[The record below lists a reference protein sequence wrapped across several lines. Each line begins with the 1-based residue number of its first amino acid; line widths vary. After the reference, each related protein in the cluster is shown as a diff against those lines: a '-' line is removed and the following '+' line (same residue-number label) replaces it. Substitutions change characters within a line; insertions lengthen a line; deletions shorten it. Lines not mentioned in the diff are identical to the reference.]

1 MARTKPLASQLSFD
15 TSEISSSY
23 LSFIGNA
30 SSYGGLMG
38 GAVLVGASPG
48 YRGLKFGR
56 SPLSQEASDGEYNIS
71 IGDYALSSL
80 DSGDYNVTL
89 GHFALE
95 NSNGEDSDN
104 NIAIG
109 LEALRNSTTG
119 YDNIGIGSM
128 AGQDIT
134 TGVRNTIIGKEAML
148 ESRTGMNNVVVGCKA
163 GVAMGFP
170 QGSAPYDNASAES
183 EGNTIVGA
191 FASRFAH
198 SISKSTLIGNNA
210 GYYMG
215 MSNTNSTYNVGVG
228 YAALTGKYF
237 WNGSGDYPTGTY
249 NVGVGALTLSR
260 LTSGGYNTAVGTEAA
275 ENISTGSYNVAIGR
289 DAMYWEQA
297 GSRNVAVGSNSAFNN
312 EGNDNVFVGGSAGAG
327 AWYVTGA
334 TYIGSE
340 AGDLSQ
346 ASGDYNICIGYQAKP
361 ASATATQTITLGN
374 ANITTLRCNTQTIS
388 SLSDERDKDN
398 ITDLSLGLD
407 YINAVRPVEFDW
419 NRRDGS
425 MEGVHAAGFI
435 AQELDQ
441 VESDFDTQ
449 WLGTVYKD
457 NPEKL
462 EASPGK
468 LLPIMVKAIQE
479 LSQEVER
486 LKGIIN
492 GS

>member
-15 TSEISSSY
+15 TSEISGSY
-23 LSFIGNA
+23 LSFIGNS
-30 SSYGGLMG
+30 SSYSDG

-56 SPLSQEASDGEYNIS
+56 GPLGQETSGGRYNIS
-71 IGDYALSSL
+71 IGDNALASL
-80 DSGDYNVTL
+80 DSGDYNVSL
-89 GHFALE
+89 GPFALA
-95 NSNGEDSDN
+95 NSTGEDSDS

-109 LEALRNSTTG
+109 LDALRYSTTG
-119 YDNIGIGSM
+119 KENIGIGVN
-128 AGQDIT
+128 AGEDIT
-134 TGVRNTIIGKEAML
+134 TGIRNTIVGKDAMKESLIGNYNVCIGEAA
-148 ESRTGMNNVVVGCKA
+148 GMT
-163 GVAMGFP
+163 MGFP
-170 QGSAPYDNASAES
+170 QGGAPYDNASANS
-183 EGNTIVGA
+183 YGNTIVGQRA
-191 FASRFAH
+191 ARYAH
-198 SISKSTLIGNNA
+198 SISNSTLVGQYA

-215 MSNTNSTYNVGVG
+215 MSNTNSTNNVAVG

-237 WNGSGDYPTGTY
+237 WDGSGDYPTGTD
-249 NVGVGALTLSR
+249 NVGVGAITLSR
-260 LTSGGYNTAVGTEAA
+260 LTSGRFNTAVGSEAA
-275 ENISTGSYNVAIGR
+275 ENISTGSYNVAIGE
-289 DAMYWEQA
+289 MSLYWESA
-297 GSRNVAVGSNSAFNN
+297 GFRNVAVGAESAYNN
-312 EGNDNVFVGGSAGAG
+312 EGNDNVFVGCMAGRG
-327 AWYVTGA
+327 AWYATGA
-334 TYIGSE
+334 TYIGAE
-340 AGDLSQ
+340 AGDLNGTT
-346 ASGDYNICIGYQAKP
+346 GDYNICIGYQAKP
-361 ASATATQTITLGN
+361 ASTAATQTITLGN

-486 LKGIIN
+486 LKGMIN

>member
-15 TSEISSSY
+15 ASEISGSY
-23 LSFIGNA
+23 LSFVGNS
-30 SSYGGLMG
+30 SSYSGVNGGP
-38 GAVLVGASPG
+38 VLVGASPG
-48 YRGLKFGR
+48 YRGLRFGR
-56 SPLSQEASDGEYNIS
+56 SPLWQETSEGSYNIS
-71 IGDYALSSL
+71 IGDYALASL
-80 DSGDYNVTL
+80 DSGDYNTAL

-95 NSNGEDSDN
+95 NSNGEGSDY

-109 LEALRNSTTG
+109 LEALRELTTG
-119 YDNIGIGSM
+119 SDNIGIGM
-128 AGQDIT
+128 HAGRYST
-134 TGVRNTIIGKEAML
+134 TGVRNTIIGKEAMSS
-148 ESRTGMNNVVVGCKA
+148 SRTGTNNVVIGERA
-163 GVAMGFP
+163 GATMGLP
-170 QGSAPYDNASAES
+170 QGDAPYDNASANS
-183 EGNTIVGA
+183 FNNTIVGQRA
-191 FASRFAH
+191 ARYAH
-198 SISKSTLIGNNA
+198 SISSSTLIGQYA

-228 YAALTGKYF
+228 YAALSGNRF
-237 WNGSGDYPTGTY
+237 WNVSGDYPTGTY
-249 NVGVGALTLSR
+249 NVGVGAITLSR

-275 ENISTGSYNVAIGR
+275 QNMSTGSYNVAIGR
-289 DAMYWEQA
+289 DAMYWESA
-297 GSRNVAVGSNSAFNN
+297 GLRNVAVGSNSAFSN
-312 EGNDNVFVGGSAGAG
+312 EGNDNVFVGASAGAG
-327 AWYVTGA
+327 AWYATGA
-334 TYIGSE
+334 TYIGAE
-340 AGDLSQ
+340 AGDLSGTT
-346 ASGDYNICIGYQAKP
+346 GDYNICIGYQAKP
-361 ASATATQTITLGN
+361 ASTAATQTITLGN

-425 MEGVHAAGFI
+425 MEGIHAAGFI

-441 VESDFDTQ
+441 VESDFNTQ